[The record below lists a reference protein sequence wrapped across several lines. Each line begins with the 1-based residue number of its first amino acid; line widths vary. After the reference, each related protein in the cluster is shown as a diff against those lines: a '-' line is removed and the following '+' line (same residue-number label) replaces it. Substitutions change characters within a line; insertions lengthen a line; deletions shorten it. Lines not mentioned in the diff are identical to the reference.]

1 MKEETKIKKQ
11 KELDEIKDKYKPYF
25 DLLANCGGALPLKD
39 FSRLL
44 EIEYTKTTRDLKYIE
59 QKCNIVKSYTRLDE
73 SDLRT
78 PRREKVICLTRRGWK
93 ELTGKNRNEVKFEN
107 PETMDNIKLKAY
119 KYAKLK
125 SKREKANQFKELY
138 ISHFGSS
145 ADDVQLLSD
154 GQEKV
159 DVLKTLSDDNLMI
172 TRRYTCNIEN
182 EKMYQ
187 TERYYEIE
195 FIAMY
200 RSLSFKRFLS
210 DLDRM
215 ISIFEYEYDK
225 VYDTIDKRRAN
236 PLNLNIKVTC
246 IVRQRV
252 NIPKFIHAK
261 NKYKRVY
268 NYYTANM
275 VDMKWWDSY
284 DFKHYFKN
292 VFKYINF
299 KLLDDDY
306 NLIDL

>member
-1 MKEETKIKKQ
+1 MKQETRLKKEAIKK
-11 KELDEIKDKYKPYF
+11 EIKEKYSDYF
-25 DLLANCGGALPLKD
+25 DLLVNCGGALPLKD
-39 FSRLL
+39 FSILL
-44 EIEYTKTTRDLKYIE
+44 GIEYTKTTRELKKIE
-59 QKCNIVKSYTRLDE
+59 NDCNFIKSYTRVDE
-73 SDLRT
+73 SAAGT
-78 PRREKVICLTRRGWK
+78 PRRDKVICLTRAGWK
-93 ELTGKNRNEVKFEN
+93 YLTDKNRNEVKFEN

-138 ISHFGSS
+138 LMHFGSS
-145 ADDVQLLSD
+145 AEDNQILRND
-154 GQEKV
+154 QEKV
-159 DVLKTLSDDNLMI
+159 DVLKTLSDNNLLI
-172 TRRYTCNIEN
+172 TRRYTCNIKN
-182 EKMYQ
+182 EQKYQ

-215 ISIFEYEYDK
+215 ISVFEYEYDR
-225 VYDTIDKRRAN
+225 VYDSIDKRRAN

-246 IVRQRV
+246 IVRKRV
-252 NIPKFIHAK
+252 NISKFIHAK

-275 VDMKWWDSY
+275 VNMKWWDSY
-284 DFKHYFKN
+284 NFKHYFKN
-292 VFKYINF
+292 VFKHIKF
-299 KLLDDDY
+299 QLLDDDY